1 MSEDLSEKDVLG
13 SCVRKMSHE
22 NMKKLKQQS
31 NTTSTMLIRSTLAA
45 PNENELAFSVSCVI
59 HCQMW
64 QDNSVKKHKKK
75 DILTKFDEKHY
86 AAHPELLSD
95 EIPEQDSVFQF
106 ILKVFEIAKFSAEC
120 HVISLVYINRI
131 LAFTEMALHNRNWR
145 LIMLC
150 ALLLAQKVW
159 DDRSV
164 ANVDFPVIWKNVV
177 PAEQQVKLTLSDVNS
192 LERQFLELIMYNVTV
207 PSSLY
212 ARYFF
217 ELRDLCEENEMK
229 FPLSPLPADAVIFF
243 SVQFLS
249 FFSGTQT

>member
-1 MSEDLSEKDVLG
+1 
-13 SCVRKMSHE
+13 
-22 NMKKLKQQS
+22 
-31 NTTSTMLIRSTLAA
+31 
-45 PNENELAFSVSCVI
+45 
-59 HCQMW
+59 
-64 QDNSVKKHKKK
+64 
-75 DILTKFDEKHY
+75 
-86 AAHPELLSD
+86 
-95 EIPEQDSVFQF
+95 
-106 ILKVFEIAKFSAEC
+106 
-120 HVISLVYINRI
+120 
-131 LAFTEMALHNRNWR
+131 MALHNRNWR